1 MQADRSDAM
10 AGYDTFT
17 CLRCD
22 LVLTYRRPPVTA
34 GTRKAQRELP

>member
-1 MQADRSDAM
+1 MQASRSGEK

-22 LVLTYRRPPVTA
+22 LVLTYKSGEQETDSRNSDRD
-34 GTRKAQRELP
+34 